1 MSDFTESASQ
11 HQRREERATRLP
23 SGPPAGGP
31 LGLFFMYQR
40 QGFVNSPSDLWHPGR
55 QSDAIGNKLMSCRLV
70 DKIKVK
76 SLTVKSEILTE
87 LVSHTTKMVADT
99 NFVKPRVENK
109 GLTSR

>member
-1 MSDFTESASQ
+1 
-11 HQRREERATRLP
+11 
-23 SGPPAGGP
+23 
-31 LGLFFMYQR
+31 MYQR

-87 LVSHTTKMVADT
+87 LVSHT
-99 NFVKPRVENK
+99 N
-109 GLTSR
+109 GGGGH